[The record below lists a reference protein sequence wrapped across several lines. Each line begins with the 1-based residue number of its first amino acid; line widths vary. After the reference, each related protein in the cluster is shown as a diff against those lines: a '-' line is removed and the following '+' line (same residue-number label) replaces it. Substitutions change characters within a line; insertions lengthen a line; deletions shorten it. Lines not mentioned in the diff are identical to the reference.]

1 MLLWILFFII
11 LFLDPELSEKFNTAM
26 KKYLILFSGTLLL
39 LFSGF
44 YSLYG
49 QEQQTSGERKTLEQQ
64 YEEYITGALRL
75 QVKSDSL
82 TRTANQKRRELAFY
96 GSESERNVNES
107 LILSLEEESKNLQ
120 NQADSLYSQA
130 RAIELRMMQG
140 GQGQEGGSRPSS
152 GGSGTPDS
160 RNGSKAGLLSDK
172 VNPVFLFL
180 GEHNIS
186 SGLSPAEILA
196 AGDLEQDY
204 LKATE
209 LMEEVSDINDRIEQ
223 LGQILDARPRRRE
236 RRKIGKEIDEL
247 KEQSFDLKM
256 EAMNIFERVNLL
268 RYTAA
273 ANYLEDKRNQLS
285 DSLVIKSGLEHEDIA
300 KESFRQAAGLRETAV
315 DLRSDKYLEGFIL
328 RAYTEELKAFS
339 EMEKALDIY
348 NSPQQARRTA
358 ERELPLDTDGRIN
371 PGLALTR
378 SRSAATGTASSTG
391 TDRTTGADSLAGTD
405 RSINAPATEVSAD
418 AVPEVMD
425 FGFSVNPVTEYS
437 DENPVPGDFQ
447 LPQGMVYT
455 IQLGIFNTLLQPE
468 SFGGLYPVMSQRE
481 PDSQSIR
488 YMTGVFRSVSEAEKA
503 LFEVNRQGFTDA
515 FIVAFNDGRKM
526 PVNRARQIEGT
537 GESEGTG
544 NFPLTGGSPEVEK
557 ADPQGPVDFKV
568 QLGVYREIVQPS
580 VYRNWQNLAGNKNVE
595 QLRNNNGL
603 YVYSIGNFN
612 TFEDAVAMQ
621 KNLRKQGIS
630 DAFVV
635 PYKGGIRITME
646 EANELLQRR

>member
-1 MLLWILFFII
+1 
-11 LFLDPELSEKFNTAM
+11 M
-26 KKYLILFSGTLLL
+26 KKYLILFSSTLLL

-140 GQGQEGGSRPSS
+140 SQGQEGGSRPSS

-236 RRKIGKEIDEL
+236 RRRIGKEIDEL

-256 EAMNIFERVNLL
+256 EAMIIFERVNLL

-358 ERELPLDTDGRIN
+358 ERELPLDADGRID

-391 TDRTTGADSLAGTD
+391 TDRTTGADRSSGTARTTGADRLAGTD
-405 RSINAPATEVSAD
+405 RSTNALAAKESVDTGS
-418 AVPEVMD
+418 EVMD

-437 DENPVPGDFQ
+437 AENPVPADFQ

-455 IQLGIFNTLLQPE
+455 IQLGIFNTFLKPE
-468 SFGGLYPVMSQRE
+468 SFGGLSPVMSQRE

-526 PVNRARQIEGT
+526 PVNRARQIERT
-537 GESEGTG
+537 RESEGTG
-544 NFPLTGGSPEVEK
+544 NFPLTGGSPDVEK

-580 VYRNWQNLAGNKNVE
+580 VYRNWQNLAGNKDVE

-612 TFEDAVAMQ
+612 TFEDAAVMQ
-621 KNLRKQGIS
+621 NSLRKQGIS

-635 PYKGGIRITME
+635 PYKGGVRITME
-646 EANELLQRR
+646 EATELLQR